1 MDRKGGIAMP
11 ADRVH
16 STNRPARPAVT
27 PPPGFES
34 LDRTHRE
41 MQAMLARFAE
51 LLDHVDDKGPDETA
65 RQTATEISA
74 FFDGPARQHHAEEE
88 RRVFPALLHCNDA
101 QLVHHVNRLQQ
112 DHGWLEEDWREL
124 APQVEAIAQGYNWYN
139 LAMLRQAVPVFT
151 ALHAEHIVLEEHV
164 VYPAA
169 RRLLQAL
176 GQSPDAGDQV
186 D

>member
-1 MDRKGGIAMP
+1 MP

-16 STNRPARPAVT
+16 STDRPARPAVP

-51 LLDHVDDKGPDETA
+51 LLDHVDDKGSDETA
-65 RQTATEISA
+65 RRTAAEISA

-88 RRVFPALLHCNDA
+88 RRVFPALLNCNDPE
-101 QLVHHVNRLQQ
+101 LVHQVKRLEQ
-112 DHGWLEEDWREL
+112 DHGWLEQDWREL
-124 APQVEAIAQGYNWYN
+124 APQVDAIAQGYNWYN
-139 LAMLRQAVPVFT
+139 LPMLRQALPVFT
-151 ALHAEHIVLEEHV
+151 ALHAEHIVLEEDV

-169 RRLLQAL
+169 RRLQQAL
-176 GQSPDAGDQV
+176 GQSPAARSPDAEDHGD
-186 D
+186 